1 MATKQRS
8 PSSGEERAGFNR
20 WGATAFKSRRSAFLY
35 GMLAGLLLWLGADAF
50 CLGRWDRLL
59 PLPAGAF
66 GDAAALLLMTA
77 WGAVVLPLKRRP
89 RSARRGGGAESQKGR
104 HDHPDQCRQ
113 CDRQDTLRACPAL
126 PVRRQITHRLF
137 SKVL

>member
-77 WGAVVLPLKRRP
+77 WGAVVLFVGRQALAKPPLLEPSERTREASRQRKAPPKRAGSPSCR
-89 RSARRGGGAESQKGR
+89 RRAGSAS
-104 HDHPDQCRQ
+104 
-113 CDRQDTLRACPAL
+113 
-126 PVRRQITHRLF
+126 
-137 SKVL
+137 